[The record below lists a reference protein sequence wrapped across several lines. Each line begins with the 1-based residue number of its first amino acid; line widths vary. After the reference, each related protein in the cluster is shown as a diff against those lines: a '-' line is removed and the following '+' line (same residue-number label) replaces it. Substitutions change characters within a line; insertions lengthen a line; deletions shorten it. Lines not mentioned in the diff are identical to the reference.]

1 MMSVDVLTAA
11 VVVAAVASVAWSTV
25 VPIAIALR
33 RGGRQDSPSADGPAL
48 SVSRFTIPV
57 SIVVPIDAE
66 SASACRVIA
75 NLLALSYPELEVIVV
90 ADGLPPQDVRALA
103 TTWCLKPSEF
113 FYRRVL
119 DTCDVRRIFRGRDDR
134 LIIVEKAAGGHADA
148 VNCGV
153 NFARFRYIAV
163 VKPEVNCE
171 PDALLRSM
179 APALRDPGHVLAVV
193 THVER
198 RLQVRLKPDPTYGS
212 HQAQNSTWG
221 PASAGPGLLPVFQ
234 QIDSIRAFMES
245 RVRSLEQRR
254 GPCSHEAVVIW
265 RRDAFQAA
273 GGLKAANPAKAGSHV
288 GPEYDLMRRL
298 TTAGSE
304 RRSYVLRVPEIFG
317 FTTPRE
323 PVDLAGDSGPRP
335 SARGVSFVQ
344 LTMLGAAII
353 GAAGG
358 WVGILP
364 LVLMLLLMVFG
375 RAAVT
380 AAALLVRGSSPG
392 APDTNEIK
400 RLLWAS
406 PLEPLLRAWSDVSA
420 AWRRATQRYSL
431 KGI

>member
-11 VVVAAVASVAWSTV
+11 VVVPAVASVAWSTV

-198 RLQVRLKPDPTYGS
+198 RLQVRLKPDPTYGMTS
-212 HQAQNSTWG
+212 G
-221 PASAGPGLLPVFQ
+221 SAGGRATRLFVAIALTPDVSRTPRTAP
-234 QIDSIRAFMES
+234 IRPRTVRGVRLQPDLACCQCSNRSTRFVRS
-245 RVRSLEQRR
+245 WKAAYAHWNSAAVRVRMKRSSSGGVMRFRQRE
-254 GPCSHEAVVIW
+254 G
-265 RRDAFQAA
+265 
-273 GGLKAANPAKAGSHV
+273 
-288 GPEYDLMRRL
+288 
-298 TTAGSE
+298 
-304 RRSYVLRVPEIFG
+304 
-317 FTTPRE
+317 
-323 PVDLAGDSGPRP
+323 
-335 SARGVSFVQ
+335 
-344 LTMLGAAII
+344 
-353 GAAGG
+353 
-358 WVGILP
+358 
-364 LVLMLLLMVFG
+364 
-375 RAAVT
+375 
-380 AAALLVRGSSPG
+380 
-392 APDTNEIK
+392 
-400 RLLWAS
+400 
-406 PLEPLLRAWSDVSA
+406 
-420 AWRRATQRYSL
+420 
-431 KGI
+431 